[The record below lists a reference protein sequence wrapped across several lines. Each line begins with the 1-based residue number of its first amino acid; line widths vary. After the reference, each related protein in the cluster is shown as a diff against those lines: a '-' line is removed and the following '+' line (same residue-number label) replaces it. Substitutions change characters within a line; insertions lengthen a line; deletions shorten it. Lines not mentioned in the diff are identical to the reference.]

1 MAERYKRLYRLPDDV
16 YAAGAPVLAAAGAL
30 LQDTQTGK
38 VLAQLK
44 FRSISDT
51 EIKALTVEIT
61 ALDTAGRPIGEP
73 VIYQYL
79 DLSAKRDDEF
89 GQKIPVYLPD
99 ASTRSYTVR
108 VTEAV
113 FHDGTVWT
121 GSNGEWSELKAQRQL
136 SDVWEDAE
144 LVKQFRLNYGKAC
157 DKELIEDRD
166 LWRCPCGHINHAGE
180 AACPQCA
187 HTLEEFRALDMET
200 LKEQKEQRLAR
211 EAQERAEQQVELERQ
226 LEKARRAAE
235 EKREAAVKKRKKTVK
250 TVCIAVFAVI
260 VVGTA
265 SFAAVKLVQKN
276 NQYQNALA
284 LMESGDYT
292 ASIEAFRALDG
303 YRDSDAQIE
312 NIQPK
317 LYDAACAALD
327 AEDYEG
333 AITRFKELGDYKDSS
348 EQAQNAAA
356 YQNAIALVDSGKY
369 SDAQAAFEA
378 LGDYRDSPEQA
389 QNAEYYRR
397 AKFSLE
403 HGRYIEAWDAFLA
416 LGDYRDSAVKADEA
430 EESAYQNAKSLWN
443 NGRYSA
449 AADIFEQLEDYP
461 DAADYVEK
469 YGADSD
475 SYDKLEQAYT
485 KSKISLVDG
494 SQLLSEIPDDF
505 APAKE
510 LRDVCEKYAPMIAY
524 TGDYY
529 LYLTKP
535 NMYIYFHISFTYQ
548 DKEVSLHSKI
558 TGWNTLKVNGIQV
571 MNGTFPTLDLE
582 GMSASSETDVEGT
595 KLVYRIDM
603 LDGNQLKLYGTLGE
617 KNIIP
622 EYAYAYEADE

>member
-1 MAERYKRLYRLPDDV
+1 MAERYKRLYRLPDDL

-44 FRSISDT
+44 FRSINDT

-61 ALDTAGRPIGEP
+61 ALDTAGRPLGEP

-136 SDVWEDAE
+136 VNVWNDAE
-144 LVKQFRLNYGKAC
+144 LVKQFRLNYGKSC

-166 LWRCPCGHINHAGE
+166 LWRCPCGHINHNRE
-180 AACPQCA
+180 ATCPVCKSEKA
-187 HTLEEFRALDMET
+187 AFLHFSLDE
-200 LKEQKEQRLAR
+200 LKEQTA
-211 EAQERAEQQVELERQ
+211 ERVAAEKAEQE
-226 LEKARRAAE
+226 RRAAE
-235 EKREAAVKKRKKTVK
+235 AEAKRREEEIAAKEKQEEAAKKRKKTVK
-250 TVCIAVFAVI
+250 TVCIAALAVI

-312 NIQPK
+312 DIQQK
-317 LYDAACAALD
+317 QYDAACAALD
-327 AEDYEG
+327 DEDYEG
-333 AITRFKELGDYKDSS
+333 AITIFEELGDYKDST

-356 YQNAIALVDSGKY
+356 YQDAVTLVHSGKY
-369 SDAQAAFEA
+369 SDAQNAFEA

-389 QNAEYYRR
+389 QNAGDYQQ
-397 AKFSLE
+397 AKSFLLS
-403 HGRYIEAWDAFLA
+403 GKNIEARDAFLA
-416 LGDYRDSAVKADEA
+416 LGDYRDSAEQADKA
-430 EESAYQNAKSLWN
+430 EESAYQDAKSQWN
-443 NGRYSA
+443 NGHYSA
-449 AADIFEQLEDYP
+449 AATVFEQLEDYP
-461 DAADYVEK
+461 DAAAYVEK

-485 KSKISLVDG
+485 KSKKSLVDG

-524 TGDYY
+524 TGNYCILMSNQY
-529 LYLTKP
+529 V
-535 NMYIYFHISFTYQ
+535 YFNIFFTYQ
-548 DKEVSLHSKI
+548 DKKACLHSVV
-558 TGWNTLKVNGIQV
+558 TGTNELSVNGISV
-571 MNGTFPTLDLE
+571 LDGTFPTLDLE

-617 KNIIP
+617 RNITP
-622 EYAYAYEADE
+622 VYAEKVTVE